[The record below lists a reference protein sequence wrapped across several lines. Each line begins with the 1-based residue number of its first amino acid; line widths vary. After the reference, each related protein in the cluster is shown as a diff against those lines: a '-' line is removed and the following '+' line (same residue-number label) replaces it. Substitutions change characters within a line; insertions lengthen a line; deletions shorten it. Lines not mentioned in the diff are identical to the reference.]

1 MRLPVTLSLVLAAAA
16 ALRAEAPPIQ
26 GTLPEDYLPGLGPL
40 LKEAVERSPSTI
52 NASIAVA
59 QAEAGRYQTDSIL
72 YPQLSLNANYGD
84 TREQVKGGNASNN
97 KGLYYGAGLSQPLF
111 QWGAYRDQARIAG
124 LGEKIAERNFAE
136 AYRTLVNLI
145 REQYMGLISKKIALR
160 NERFRQKV
168 DEDSLL
174 AQKARFESGAS
185 SQAELTNYQMAL
197 DEQTLAGDRAQ
208 EDFDYGK
215 RLLSRLVGIDPDK
228 LGDDMIPIEIPH
240 PEFSGALADAVLAG
254 FVGEGIE
261 STFQNE
267 VYKMY
272 LKQQDLNYS
281 IARVRLLPKVAATA
295 TYAYSNYTAATAT
308 YVNQYG
314 LQTEAFNVGASWTI
328 FDGLATRG
336 AKLSALASRRQYEQ
350 AKRTYV
356 DQTVDTITYLRHQ
369 LGYAQRSMGFAE
381 THDALI
387 GAQVKQL
394 NDDRALGYASQAT
407 IDAGTLNYYATHYL
421 MVNARSDFLGHWSE
435 FISLAGIDPALA
447 NISSRYVR

>member
-136 AYRTLVNLI
+136 AYRTLANLI

-197 DEQTLAGDRAQ
+197 D
-208 EDFDYGK
+208 
-215 RLLSRLVGIDPDK
+215 
-228 LGDDMIPIEIPH
+228 
-240 PEFSGALADAVLAG
+240 
-254 FVGEGIE
+254 
-261 STFQNE
+261 
-267 VYKMY
+267 
-272 LKQQDLNYS
+272 
-281 IARVRLLPKVAATA
+281 
-295 TYAYSNYTAATAT
+295 
-308 YVNQYG
+308 
-314 LQTEAFNVGASWTI
+314 
-328 FDGLATRG
+328 
-336 AKLSALASRRQYEQ
+336 
-350 AKRTYV
+350 
-356 DQTVDTITYLRHQ
+356 
-369 LGYAQRSMGFAE
+369 
-381 THDALI
+381 
-387 GAQVKQL
+387 
-394 NDDRALGYASQAT
+394 
-407 IDAGTLNYYATHYL
+407 
-421 MVNARSDFLGHWSE
+421 
-435 FISLAGIDPALA
+435 
-447 NISSRYVR
+447 

>member
-1 MRLPVTLSLVLAAAA
+1 MRLPVTLSLVLVAAA

-52 NASIAVA
+52 NASIGVA
-59 QAEAGRYQTDSIL
+59 QAEASRYQTDSIL

-97 KGLYYGAGLSQPLF
+97 KGLYYGAGVSQPLF
-111 QWGAYRDQARIAG
+111 QWGAYADEARIAH

-136 AYRTLVNLI
+136 AYRMLATLI
-145 REQYMGLISKKIALR
+145 REQYMGLISKKIAVR
-160 NERFRQKV
+160 NERFRQKI
-168 DEDSLL
+168 DAESLL
-174 AQKARFESGAS
+174 AQKAKFESGAS
-185 SQAELTNYQMAL
+185 SQAELTSFQMAL

-208 EDFDYGK
+208 EDFDYAK
-215 RLLSRLVGIDPDK
+215 RLLTRLIGIDLDK
-228 LGDDMIPIEIPH
+228 LSDDSIPLEIPH
-240 PEFSGALADAVLAG
+240 PEFSASLADAVLAG

-267 VYKMY
+267 VYQMY

-281 IARVRLLPKVAATA
+281 IAKVRLLPKLAATA
-295 TYAYSNYTAATAT
+295 TYSYSNYTAATAT

-314 LQTEAFNVGASWTI
+314 LQSEAFNIGATWTI
-328 FDGLATRG
+328 FDGFATRG
-336 AKLSALASRRQYEQ
+336 AKLSALASRRQYERTRQ
-350 AKRTYV
+350 TYV

-369 LGYAQRSMGFAE
+369 LGYAQRSMSFAE

-387 GAQVKQL
+387 EVQVKQL
-394 NDDRALGYASQAT
+394 TDDKALGYASNAT
-407 IDAGTLNYYATHYL
+407 IDAGILNYYATHYL
-421 MVNARSDFLGHWSE
+421 MVNARSDYLGHWSE
-435 FISLAGIDPALA
+435 FISLAGIDPAIS